1 MLVQS
6 QSIACCFTLHTLGST
21 TVAEPLISLASS
33 FAKGSKDES
42 EATLH
47 GVSLS
52 PFTSHLSP
60 SYMSAS
66 PRWHLAQLNIGRVR
80 APMTDP
86 LMAGF
91 VAELESVNALADSAP
106 GFIWRLQ
113 TEAGD
118 ATAIRPYDDD
128 TILINMSMWET
139 VEALKAYVYRT
150 HHADV
155 MRQREKWF
163 ERLDTYFIALWW
175 VPAGTIP
182 TVLEAKLRLDHL
194 RQHGES
200 PYAFSFKKVYPP
212 ATESSEAVTISGK
225 TADSA

>member
-1 MLVQS
+1 
-6 QSIACCFTLHTLGST
+6 
-21 TVAEPLISLASS
+21 
-33 FAKGSKDES
+33 
-42 EATLH
+42 
-47 GVSLS
+47 
-52 PFTSHLSP
+52 
-60 SYMSAS
+60 MSAS
-66 PRWHLAQLNIGRVR
+66 LRWHLAQLNIGRVR

-106 GFIWRLQ
+106 GFVWRLQ

-128 TILINMSMWET
+128 TILINMSVWET

-175 VPAGTIP
+175 VPAGTAP

-194 RQHGES
+194 RQHDES
-200 PYAFSFKKVYPP
+200 PFAFSFKKIFPPP
-212 ATESSEAVTISGK
+212 AESSEPVTISSK